1 MPGAAPLSGGCRC
14 AARWMGM
21 LVLLLGLGSALA
33 AELPGVSFVILDGQ
47 RVHPTA
53 MTARL
58 RPGVTVATARAALA
72 AAQMR
77 VVWESAA
84 VPGLVMLDLNP
95 DAARPTAANAPTEL
109 RDRMAQLR
117 QSGHF
122 STLAPDYVGRL
133 SLVPTDTFFQDG
145 TLWGLRNQGQLGGV
159 AGADIGVTNAWDI
172 TVGSTNVIVGIIDSG
187 IRYTHNDL
195 AAQMWRNPAEVVGD
209 AQDNDANTY
218 VDDVFGINGITGS
231 GDPNDDNGHGTRVA
245 GVIGSAPNNGRSHV
259 GVAWNVRL
267 MALKATDVF
276 GNPRNSAII
285 RCVDYAV
292 RNGAKVLNC
301 SFETYSFDPQ
311 LFAIFNYARSNGVLV
326 VASAGNFGVNID
338 QFAAYPAAFGLDNII
353 SVAALDRR
361 DGLASYSNY
370 GRNNVHVGAPGVEIA
385 STYFQSDN
393 SYDIST
399 LDRSLQDG
407 TSMAAA
413 HVSGVAALVF
423 SLTNTM
429 TYSEVR
435 NRILFTTTPVAAL
448 ATNTSFGGRVNA
460 YRALTTV
467 GDNLLEALLSPP
479 AGSTLLAGSTVPLTV
494 TVNDLM
500 PVNNA
505 TVIGTMPGVFTNQL
519 FLNDGVLPDAVAND
533 NRHVFTFNVPAFATN
548 LVLTLNITAPG
559 KTNFTAT
566 FPYRSATVPSNDN
579 FPPLAKVPDP
589 GAVIFGDNTFGSTQF
604 GEPSHAGVTNM
615 ANSVWWNW
623 SPSNSGPV
631 LVDTAGSSFD
641 TVVAVYTG
649 NALTNLTL
657 IAATNDV
664 GVIAQGFINF
674 TAVASTTYR
683 IAVASAS
690 TNTVGQIRLRVQFN
704 GVPDTTAPSVA
715 ITNLVSGPMS
725 VTNPPSGLIVTN
737 AGLTLSGTAIDP
749 STNAIG
755 VSQVFIRLNSG
766 LSTTALGS
774 NSWTIPLLLTPGTN
788 VIQVAATDFS
798 GNTSV
803 PLSFQVI
810 YRAFDPFN
818 DGLANALELAGT
830 VGATTTNN
838 LNATR
843 EPGEPLHVGKQGGKS
858 VWYFFTAPSDG
869 LLSITTTNSNFD
881 TLLAIY
887 TGTRVDRLT
896 ALNAND
902 DTPTGFGIY
911 SELTQAVRSGT
922 RYYVA
927 VDGLA
932 GSSGQIFLEYSFTNI
947 PIYELTVTA
956 SAGGVVFPS
965 SGSFPTGTGS
975 VVQVT
980 AVASNGFNFVT
991 WGGDSL
997 SLDNPLRVTIIPS
1010 VIATHAHNGV
1020 TTATITTIAAHNLAN
1035 GGTVSVNDATDPTFN
1050 VVSAAVTV
1058 LNPTTFTYSVTRG
1071 ALVQVAA
1078 TGTIARDTSLTAVF
1092 APVLIADSF
1101 EAGALRTNIG
1111 WATNNAAGI
1120 APWFV
1125 GAAGG
1130 LATNATTGGGFHV
1143 RSGTITHGQTTVLKL
1158 VANCRPGPA
1167 SFGYRVSSEEFGPT
1181 SGDFL
1186 EFYLNGV
1193 RQLRINGESGWQIQ
1207 AFTVA
1212 AGTNTLEWRY
1222 IKDGSKSANLDAAFL
1237 DDVDLPLVQAVDRNA
1252 LESRPRVTTNS
1263 FHLVGGGGV
1272 QFRVEGLTNQVYE
1285 VQASPD
1291 LENWVTISTN
1301 YAPYGLI
1308 QFTDPQALTVPSSVD
1323 VANASLVANVATITT
1338 VANHNLEVGGTVTLA
1353 GIGDPGAVLNGTWIV
1368 TTRTPTTFTFSLTT
1382 SDIAGVAGGTATTAS
1397 RSNRYYRV
1405 ILP

>member
-1 MPGAAPLSGGCRC
+1 
-14 AARWMGM
+14 M
-21 LVLLLGLGSALA
+21 LVLLLGLGGTPA
-33 AELPGVSFVILDGQ
+33 AELPGVSFVMLDGQ

-58 RPGVTVATARAALA
+58 RPGVPVATAHAALA
-72 AAQMR
+72 AAKMR
-77 VVWESAA
+77 VMWESAA
-84 VPGLVMLDLNP
+84 VPGLVMLDLTP
-95 DAARPTAANAPTEL
+95 DAARPTAAQAPTEL
-109 RDRMAQLR
+109 RHRLAQLR
-117 QSGHF
+117 RSGHF
-122 STLAPDYVGRL
+122 ASLTPDFVGRL

-159 AGADIGVTNAWDI
+159 AGSDIGVTNAWDI
-172 TVGSTNVIVGIIDSG
+172 TVGSTNIIVGVIDSG

-195 AAQMWRNPAEVVGD
+195 AAQMWRNPAEVAGD
-209 AQDNDANTY
+209 SQDNDANTY

-245 GVIGSAPNNGRSHV
+245 GVIGAAPNNGRSHV

-311 LFAIFNYARSNGVLV
+311 LFDIFNYARSNGVLV

-361 DGLASYSNY
+361 DGLASYSNF

-393 SYDIST
+393 SYDTST

-448 ATNTSFGGRVNA
+448 ATNTSSGGRVNA

-479 AGSTLLAGSTVPLTV
+479 PGSTLLAGSTVPFTV

-505 TVIGTMPGVFTNQL
+505 TVIGTMPGVFTNRL
-519 FLNDGVLPDAVAND
+519 FLNDGVAPDAVAND
-533 NRHVFTFNVPAFATN
+533 NRHVFTVNVPAFATN
-548 LVLTLNITAPG
+548 LVLTLNITAAG
-559 KTNFTAT
+559 KTNFTGT

-623 SPSNSGPV
+623 SPTNSGPV

-664 GVIAQGFINF
+664 GIIAQGFINF

-690 TNTVGQIRLRVQFN
+690 TNTVGQIRLRVQFG

-715 ITNLVSGPMS
+715 ITNLVSGPLS

-774 NSWTIPLLLTPGTN
+774 NNWTIPLLLVPGTN
-788 VIQVAATDFS
+788 VIQVSATDFS

-818 DGLANALELAGT
+818 DVLANALELAGT

-838 LNATR
+838 INATL
-843 EPGEPLHVGKQGGKS
+843 EPGEPLHAGKQGGKS

-881 TLLAIY
+881 TLLAVY

-932 GSSGQIFLEYSFTNI
+932 GSSGQIFLEYSFTAV
-947 PIYELTVTA
+947 PIYDLTVTA
-956 SAGGVVFPS
+956 SAGGVTFPN
-965 SGSFPTGTGS
+965 SGSFPSNT
-975 VVQVT
+975 VVDVT
-980 AVASNGFNFVT
+980 AVASNGFAFVT
-991 WGGDSL
+991 WTGDTL
-997 SLDNPLRVTIIPS
+997 SLDNPLRITLRK
-1010 VIATHAHNGV
+1010 AT
-1020 TTATITTIAAHNLAN
+1020 T
-1035 GGTVSVNDATDPTFN
+1035 
-1050 VVSAAVTV
+1050 
-1058 LNPTTFTYSVTRG
+1058 LN
-1071 ALVQVAA
+1071 
-1078 TGTIARDTSLTAVF
+1078 AVF
-1092 APVLIADSF
+1092 SPLVLADTL
-1101 EAGALRTNIG
+1101 ETGAFRPNIG

-1125 GAAGG
+1125 GVAGG
-1130 LATNATTGGGFHV
+1130 QATNPTTGGAFHF
-1143 RSGTITHGQTTVLKL
+1143 RSGAVTHGQTTVLKL

-1167 SFGYRVSSEEFGPT
+1167 TFGYRVSSEAFGMT
-1181 SGDFL
+1181 GDFF
-1186 EFYLNGV
+1186 EFYLNGTRQV
-1193 RQLRINGESGWQIQ
+1193 RTNGESGWQTH

-1212 AGTNTLEWRY
+1212 TGVNTLEWRF
-1222 IKDGSKSANLDAAFL
+1222 IRDAAFDGGLNAAFL
-1237 DDVDLPLVQAVDRNA
+1237 DNLDIPIVEPVNLAVPVRIDTSAIQQVNGGLQLRIEGQTNQMYLVQA
-1252 LESRPRVTTNS
+1252 SS
-1263 FHLVGGGGV
+1263 
-1272 QFRVEGLTNQVYE
+1272 
-1285 VQASPD
+1285 D
-1291 LENWVTISTN
+1291 LANWVTVSTN
-1301 YAPYGLI
+1301 FAPYGLI
-1308 QFTDPQALTVPSSVD
+1308 QFTEPQ
-1323 VANASLVANVATITT
+1323 
-1338 VANHNLEVGGTVTLA
+1338 
-1353 GIGDPGAVLNGTWIV
+1353 
-1368 TTRTPTTFTFSLTT
+1368 SLTN
-1382 SDIAGVAGGTATTAS
+1382 SS
-1397 RSNRYYRV
+1397 RYYRV

>member
-1 MPGAAPLSGGCRC
+1 M
-14 AARWMGM
+14 
-21 LVLLLGLGSALA
+21 
-33 AELPGVSFVILDGQ
+33 LDGQ

-58 RPGVTVATARAALA
+58 RPGATVATARAALA
-72 AAQMR
+72 AAKMR

-95 DAARPTAANAPTEL
+95 DEARPTAANAPTEL

-311 LFAIFNYARSNGVLV
+311 LFDIFNYARSNGVLV
-326 VASAGNFGVNID
+326 VASAGNIGVNID

-448 ATNTSFGGRVNA
+448 ATNTSSGGRVNA

-479 AGSTLLAGSTVPLTV
+479 PGSTLLAGSTVPFTV

-519 FLNDGVLPDAVAND
+519 FLNDGFLPDAVAND

-559 KTNFTAT
+559 KTNFTGT

-623 SPSNSGPV
+623 SPTNSGPV

-690 TNTVGQIRLRVQFN
+690 TNTVGQIRLRVQFG

-838 LNATR
+838 LNATL

-881 TLLAIY
+881 TLLAVY

-902 DTPTGFGIY
+902 DTPTGFGVY

-932 GSSGQIFLEYSFTNI
+932 GSCGQIFLEYKFTAV
-947 PIYELTVTA
+947 PIYDLTVTA
-956 SAGGVVFPS
+956 SAGGVTFPN
-965 SGSFPTGTGS
+965 SGSFTNSTL
-975 VVQVT
+975 VDVT
-980 AVASNGFNFVT
+980 AVASNGFAFVT
-991 WGGDSL
+991 WTGDTL
-997 SLDNPLRVTIIPS
+997 SLDNPLR
-1010 VIATHAHNGV
+1010 
-1020 TTATITTIAAHNLAN
+1020 ITLRKA
-1035 GGTVSVNDATDPTFN
+1035 
-1050 VVSAAVTV
+1050 
-1058 LNPTTFTYSVTRG
+1058 
-1071 ALVQVAA
+1071 
-1078 TGTIARDTSLTAVF
+1078 TSLNAVF
-1092 APVLIADSF
+1092 SPLVLADTFETGSF
-1101 EAGALRTNIG
+1101 RPNIG
-1111 WATNNAAGI
+1111 WVTNNAAGI

-1143 RSGTITHGQTTVLKL
+1143 RSGTITNGQTTVLRL

-1167 SFGYRVSSEEFGPT
+1167 SFGYRVSSEEWGTTFG
-1181 SGDFL
+1181 DLL

-1222 IKDGSKSANLDAAFL
+1222 IKDASRSENLDAAFL
-1237 DDVDLPLVQAVDRNA
+1237 DNLDIPIVEPVNLAVPVRINTDAIQQVN
-1252 LESRPRVTTNS
+1252 
-1263 FHLVGGGGV
+1263 GGL
-1272 QFRVEGLTNQVYE
+1272 QLRIEGQTNQMYLVE
-1285 VQASPD
+1285 ASSD
-1291 LENWVTISTN
+1291 FQNWVPVSTN
-1301 YAPYGLI
+1301 FAPYGLI
-1308 QFTDPQALTVPSSVD
+1308 QFSEPQSLT
-1323 VANASLVANVATITT
+1323 NAS
-1338 VANHNLEVGGTVTLA
+1338 
-1353 GIGDPGAVLNGTWIV
+1353 
-1368 TTRTPTTFTFSLTT
+1368 
-1382 SDIAGVAGGTATTAS
+1382 
-1397 RSNRYYRV
+1397 RYYRV
-1405 ILP
+1405 KLP

>member
-1 MPGAAPLSGGCRC
+1 MPGPAWLSSGCRG

-33 AELPGVSFVILDGQ
+33 AELPGVSFVMLDGQ

-72 AAQMR
+72 AAKMR

-84 VPGLVMLDLNP
+84 VPGLLMLDLNP
-95 DAARPTAANAPTEL
+95 DAARPTAASAPTEL

-122 STLAPDYVGRL
+122 SSLTPDYVGRL

-195 AAQMWRNPAEVVGD
+195 AAQMWRNPTEVAGD
-209 AQDNDANTY
+209 ALDNDVNTY

-301 SFETYSFDPQ
+301 SFETYTYDQQ
-311 LFAIFNYARSNGVLV
+311 LFDIFNYARSNGVLV

-338 QFAAYPAAFGLDNII
+338 QFTAYPAGFALDNII

-361 DGLASYSNY
+361 DGLASYSNF

-393 SYDIST
+393 SYDITT

-448 ATNTSFGGRVNA
+448 ATNTSSGGRVNA

-479 AGSTLLAGSTVPLTV
+479 PGSTLLAGSTVPLTV

-505 TVIGTMPGVFTNQL
+505 TVIGTMPGVFTNRL
-519 FLNDGVLPDAVAND
+519 FLNDGVAPDAAAND
-533 NRHVFTFNVPAFATN
+533 NRHVFTINVPAFATN
-548 LVLTLNITAPG
+548 LTLTLNITAAG
-559 KTNFTAT
+559 KTNFTGT
-566 FPYRSATVPSNDN
+566 FTYRSATVPSNDN

-623 SPSNSGPV
+623 SPTNSGPV

-649 NALTNLTL
+649 NVLTNLTL

-664 GVIAQGFINF
+664 GTIAQGFINF

-690 TNTVGQIRLRVQFN
+690 TNTVGQIRLRVQFG

-715 ITNLVSGPMS
+715 ITNLISGPMS

-774 NSWTIPLLLTPGTN
+774 NNWTIPLLLTPGTN
-788 VIQVAATDFS
+788 VIQVSATDFS

-803 PLSFQVI
+803 PVSFQVI

-818 DGLANALELAGT
+818 DVLANALELAGT
-830 VGATTTNN
+830 VGTTTTNN
-838 LNATR
+838 LNATL
-843 EPGEPLHVGKQGGKS
+843 EPGEPLHGGKQGGKS

-869 LLSITTTNSNFD
+869 LLSITSTNSNFD
-881 TLLAIY
+881 TLLAVY

-896 ALNAND
+896 ALNSND
-902 DTPTGFGIY
+902 DTPTGFGVY

-932 GSSGQIFLEYSFTNI
+932 GSSGQIFLDYSFTAV
-947 PIYELTVTA
+947 PIYDLTVTA
-956 SAGGVVFPS
+956 SAGGVTFPN
-965 SGSFPTGTGS
+965 SGSFPSNT
-975 VVQVT
+975 VVDVT
-980 AVASNGFNFVT
+980 AVASNGFAFVT
-991 WGGDSL
+991 WTGDVL
-997 SLDNPLRVTIIPS
+997 SLDNPLRITLRK
-1010 VIATHAHNGV
+1010 ATA
-1020 TTATITTIAAHNLAN
+1020 
-1035 GGTVSVNDATDPTFN
+1035 
-1050 VVSAAVTV
+1050 
-1058 LNPTTFTYSVTRG
+1058 LN
-1071 ALVQVAA
+1071 
-1078 TGTIARDTSLTAVF
+1078 AVF
-1092 APVLIADSF
+1092 SPLVLADTF
-1101 EAGALRTNIG
+1101 EAGVFRPNIG

-1130 LATNATTGGGFHV
+1130 LATNPATGGTFHF
-1143 RSGTITHGQTTVLKL
+1143 RSGAITHGQTTVLRL
-1158 VANCRPGPA
+1158 VANCRPGP
-1167 SFGYRVSSEEFGPT
+1167 STFGYRVSSEAFGMT
-1181 SGDFL
+1181 GDFF
-1186 EFYLNGV
+1186 EFYLNGTRQV
-1193 RQLRINGESGWQIQ
+1193 RTNGESGWLTH

-1212 AGTNTLEWRY
+1212 TGVNTLEWRF
-1222 IKDGSKSANLDAAFL
+1222 IRDAAFDGWLNAVFL
-1237 DDVDLPLVQAVDRNA
+1237 DNLDIPIVEPVNLSVPVRINTAAIQQVNGGLQLRIEGQTNQMYLVQASSDLA
-1252 LESRPRVTTNS
+1252 SW
-1263 FHLVGGGGV
+1263 
-1272 QFRVEGLTNQVYE
+1272 LTV
-1285 VQASPD
+1285 
-1291 LENWVTISTN
+1291 STN
-1301 YAPYGLI
+1301 FAPYGLI
-1308 QFTDPQALTVPSSVD
+1308 QFSEPQALT
-1323 VANASLVANVATITT
+1323 NAS
-1338 VANHNLEVGGTVTLA
+1338 
-1353 GIGDPGAVLNGTWIV
+1353 
-1368 TTRTPTTFTFSLTT
+1368 
-1382 SDIAGVAGGTATTAS
+1382 
-1397 RSNRYYRV
+1397 RYYRV

>member
-1 MPGAAPLSGGCRC
+1 MPGAAWLSSRCQC
-14 AARWMGM
+14 AARWMAM
-21 LVLLLGLGSALA
+21 LALLLGLGGAFA
-33 AELPGVSFVILDGQ
+33 AESSGVSFVMLDGQ

-53 MTARL
+53 MVARL
-58 RPGVTVATARAALA
+58 RPDVTVATARAAIA
-72 AAQMR
+72 AAKMR
-77 VVWESAA
+77 VTWESAA
-84 VPGLVMLDLNP
+84 IPGLVTLDLIP
-95 DAARPTAANAPTEL
+95 DASRPTVAQAPSEL
-109 RDRMAQLR
+109 RDRMALLR

-122 STLAPDYVGRL
+122 ASLTPDYVGRL
-133 SLVPTDTFFQDG
+133 SLVPNDSFFQDG

-172 TVGSTNVIVGIIDSG
+172 TVGSTNVIVAIIDSG

-195 AAQMWRNPAEVVGD
+195 ASQMWRNPLEVAGD
-209 AQDNDANTY
+209 SRDNDNNTY
-218 VDDVFGINGITGS
+218 VDDVFGINGVTGS
-231 GDPNDDNGHGTRVA
+231 GDPMDDNGHGTRVA
-245 GVIGSAPNNGRSHV
+245 GVIGAAPNNGRSHV

-267 MALKATDVF
+267 MALKATDQF
-276 GNPRNSAII
+276 SNPLNSAII

-301 SFETYSFDPQ
+301 SFETYTYDPQ
-311 LFAIFNYARSNGVLV
+311 LEAVFRYAQSNGVLV

-338 QFAAYPAAFGLDNII
+338 QFAAYPAAFGGPPFGMDNII

-361 DGLASYSNY
+361 DGLASYSNF

-448 ATNTSFGGRVNA
+448 ATNTSSGGRINA
-460 YRALTTV
+460 YRALTTA
-467 GDNLLEALLSPP
+467 GDNLIEALLSPP

-500 PVNNA
+500 PVTNA
-505 TVIGTMPGVFTNQL
+505 TVIGTMPGVFTNRL
-519 FLNDGVLPDAVAND
+519 FLNDGVAPDAVLND
-533 NRHVFTFNVPAFATN
+533 NRHVFTINVPAFATN
-548 LVLTLNITAPG
+548 LTLTLNITASG
-559 KTNFTAT
+559 KTNFTGT
-566 FPYRSATVPSNDN
+566 FNYRSATVPSNDN

-589 GAVIFGDNTFGSTQF
+589 GGVILGDNTFGSTQF

-623 SPSNSGPV
+623 SPTNSGPV

-649 NALTNLTL
+649 NVLTNLTL

-664 GVIAQGFINF
+664 GIIAQGFVNF

-690 TNTVGQIRLRVQFN
+690 TNTVGQIRLRVQFG

-715 ITNLVSGPMS
+715 ITNLISGPLS

-774 NSWTIPLLLTPGTN
+774 NNWSIPLLLTPGTN
-788 VIQVAATDFS
+788 VIQVSATDFS

-803 PLSFQVI
+803 PLSYQVI

-818 DGLANALELAGT
+818 DVLANALELAGT
-830 VGATTTNN
+830 IGATTTNN
-838 LNATR
+838 INATF

-869 LLSITTTNSNFD
+869 LLTITTTNSNFD
-881 TLLAIY
+881 TLLAVY

-896 ALNAND
+896 ALNSND
-902 DTPTGFGIY
+902 DTPTGFGVY

-932 GSSGQIFLEYSFTNI
+932 GSFGQIFLEYSFAAV
-947 PIYELTVTA
+947 PIYDLTVTA
-956 SAGGVVFPS
+956 LAGGVTFPN
-965 SGSFPTGTGS
+965 SGSFPSNT
-975 VVQVT
+975 VVDVT
-980 AVASNGFNFVT
+980 AVASNGFAFVT
-991 WGGDSL
+991 WTGDTL
-997 SLDNPLRVTIIPS
+997 SLDNPLRITLRK
-1010 VIATHAHNGV
+1010 AT
-1020 TTATITTIAAHNLAN
+1020 T
-1035 GGTVSVNDATDPTFN
+1035 
-1050 VVSAAVTV
+1050 
-1058 LNPTTFTYSVTRG
+1058 LN
-1071 ALVQVAA
+1071 
-1078 TGTIARDTSLTAVF
+1078 AVF
-1092 APVLIADSF
+1092 SPILLADTL
-1101 EAGALRTNIG
+1101 ETGAFRPNIG
-1111 WATNNAAGI
+1111 WTTNNAVGI

-1125 GAAGG
+1125 GSASG
-1130 LATNATTGGGFHV
+1130 LATNPVAGGAFHV
-1143 RSGTITHGQTTVLKL
+1143 RSGAIANGQTTILRL

-1181 SGDFL
+1181 VGDFF

-1193 RQLRINGESGWQIQ
+1193 RQLRLNGESGWQVQ
-1207 AFTVA
+1207 TFTVA

-1222 IKDGSKSANLDAAFL
+1222 IKDPSSSSALDAAFL
-1237 DDVDLPLVQAVDRNA
+1237 DNLDIPIVEPVNLAVPVRINTSAIQQVNGGLQLRIEGQTNQMYLVQASSD
-1252 LESRPRVTTNS
+1252 L
-1263 FHLVGGGGV
+1263 
-1272 QFRVEGLTNQVYE
+1272 
-1285 VQASPD
+1285 AS
-1291 LENWVTISTN
+1291 WVTVSTN
-1301 YAPYGLI
+1301 FAPYGLI
-1308 QFTDPQALTVPSSVD
+1308 QFSEPQSLT
-1323 VANASLVANVATITT
+1323 NAS
-1338 VANHNLEVGGTVTLA
+1338 
-1353 GIGDPGAVLNGTWIV
+1353 
-1368 TTRTPTTFTFSLTT
+1368 
-1382 SDIAGVAGGTATTAS
+1382 
-1397 RSNRYYRV
+1397 RYYRV